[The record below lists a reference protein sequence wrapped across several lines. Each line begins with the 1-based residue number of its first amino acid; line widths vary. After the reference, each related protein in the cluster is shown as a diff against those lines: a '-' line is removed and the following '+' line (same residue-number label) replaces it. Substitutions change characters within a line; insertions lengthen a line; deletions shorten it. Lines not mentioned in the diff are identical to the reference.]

1 MTRRTKKGYNKFLKA
16 LRKVLP
22 DLINIK
28 KMVMDFET
36 GLWSAMRSLFPA
48 VELQGCAFH
57 WTQAIWRKV
66 QDLGLAVPNMKHRPT
81 QDFIC
86 QVMALTFL
94 PADHIPR
101 MVDALESRA
110 PAGPCLEL
118 MSYVRSTC
126 WRATGPRRTGPFTA
140 RPYEPTT
147 TWKDTTAESTE
158 MPHPVTYRSM
168 YLYSCCTES
177 PSMCN
182 FKFAWWRRGSWHGIS
197 GEHIASCRDVSSLS
211 GINTRGTILWPP
223 TSSQQLRGFMDLPPS
238 PSDPHEQLW
247 GMTCNNTVVMLS
259 FK

>member
-1 MTRRTKKGYNKFLKA
+1 MTRRTKKGYNKFPKA

-36 GLWSAMRSLFPA
+36 RLWSAMRSLFPA

-57 WTQAIWRKV
+57 WTQAMWRKV

-118 MSYVRSTC
+118 MPYVRST
-126 WRATGPRRTGPFTA
+126 WLEGKWSPQDWSVYGQAVRTNNDVEGYHRRINGNAPSSHIPFYVLVQLLY
-140 RPYEPTT
+140 R
-147 TWKDTTAESTE
+147 ESQ
-158 MPHPVTYRSM
+158 HV
-168 YLYSCCTES
+168 
-177 PSMCN
+177 
-182 FKFAWWRRGSWHGIS
+182 
-197 GEHIASCRDVSSLS
+197 
-211 GINTRGTILWPP
+211 
-223 TSSQQLRGFMDLPPS
+223 
-238 PSDPHEQLW
+238 
-247 GMTCNNTVVMLS
+247 
-259 FK
+259 